1 MTYQADFHPPS
12 ATSSAV
18 IRDKAQMLIACD
30 VPSRRSACRSQRCT
44 SSPLGLPWP
53 GTESADDSSGRRR
66 RPVRNDCRRGWPIHE
81 RRRWASGSQCAHVDW
96 GELRVPWH
104 NNDARQAVIAIRPR
118 LLTIEHVAG
127 SASCCVRLL
136 GISGASY
143 LRAAHHGP
151 QCAPGRNAGRRISA
165 PKREPRLRQAAKTSV
180 ASSSAC
186 ADR

>member
-12 ATSSAV
+12 AASSAV

-53 GTESADDSSGRRR
+53 GTESADDSSLPAW
-66 RPVRNDCRRGWPIHE
+66 PVHDRG
-81 RRRWASGSQCAHVDW
+81 RWASGSQCAHVDW

-104 NNDARQAVIAIRPR
+104 SNDARQAVIAIRPR
-118 LLTIEHVAG
+118 LLTIEHVAV

-136 GISGASY
+136 RISGASY

-151 QCAPGRNAGRRISA
+151 QRAPGRNAGRRISA
-165 PKREPRLRQAAKTSV
+165 PKREPRLRQVAKTSV